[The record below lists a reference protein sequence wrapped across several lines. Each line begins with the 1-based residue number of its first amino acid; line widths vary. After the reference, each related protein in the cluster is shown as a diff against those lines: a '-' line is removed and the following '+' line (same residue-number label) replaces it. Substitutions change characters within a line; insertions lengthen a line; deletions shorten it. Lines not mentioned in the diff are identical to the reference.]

1 MLNKKK
7 TSMTISLVVI
17 MALIS
22 LVVVLYLLTKQPQEF
37 WNKIIYSGFI
47 PRGIA
52 WTFLLS
58 GVYGLSRRRF
68 SMSIVIF
75 FFSLAF
81 FFAYIGK
88 FIIPE
93 IY

>member
-1 MLNKKK
+1 MLDKKK
-7 TSMTISLVVI
+7 IRLIISLIVI
-17 MALIS
+17 KALIS
-22 LVVVLYLLTKQPQEF
+22 LVVVLYLLTKQPQGF
-37 WNKIIYSGFI
+37 WDKIVYSGFI
-47 PRGIA
+47 PRVIA
-52 WTFLLS
+52 WVFLIG

-68 SMSIVIF
+68 SPIIVIF